1 MYYLL
6 AIISIIL
13 LLVAIYKLKF
23 PFWSRQPVFHF
34 HNLKYWLFPPGI
46 IQHGKPEKDKFYDPD
61 IYFDTYFNTPTKK
74 KALFAHFIQGHF
86 LPHKQEKYNPP
97 KNGVL
102 NYFKAHNNKSYL
114 SMIYDKNNFKLI
126 GTMSTRPLDCYI
138 DDKKLPLYYV
148 DFLCVHQKYRKKGI
162 APKVIYSHYVNSRNK
177 NKNTVFLFKREGA
190 ATLIVPLTAYKNY
203 LFDIF
208 YWDKLVKFDQ
218 PNIRTILINKQ
229 NFHYFVYV
237 YERLMK
243 CSTKKFKCVIIP
255 NLNHIELL
263 VKDEQMFITVTL
275 IDGEPYDIFVF
286 NNTYTS
292 YNGKRGMECICSFQE
307 TDESVFALGF
317 MCSIS
322 LIYERIKFT
331 RLFIENI
338 SNNNVILKAILKRY
352 QPILKSDASYY
363 FYNFGYRPFES
374 TKVFILN

>member
-34 HNLKYWLFPPGI
+34 HNLKYWIIPPGI
-46 IQHGKPEKDKFYDPD
+46 IQHGKPEKDKYYDPD

-148 DFLCVHQKYRKKGI
+148 DFLCVHQK
-162 APKVIYSHYVNSRNK
+162 
-177 NKNTVFLFKREGA
+177 
-190 ATLIVPLTAYKNY
+190 
-203 LFDIF
+203 
-208 YWDKLVKFDQ
+208 
-218 PNIRTILINKQ
+218 
-229 NFHYFVYV
+229 
-237 YERLMK
+237 
-243 CSTKKFKCVIIP
+243 
-255 NLNHIELL
+255 
-263 VKDEQMFITVTL
+263 
-275 IDGEPYDIFVF
+275 
-286 NNTYTS
+286 
-292 YNGKRGMECICSFQE
+292 
-307 TDESVFALGF
+307 
-317 MCSIS
+317 
-322 LIYERIKFT
+322 
-331 RLFIENI
+331 
-338 SNNNVILKAILKRY
+338 
-352 QPILKSDASYY
+352 
-363 FYNFGYRPFES
+363 
-374 TKVFILN
+374 